1 MHKMQSVHQRL
12 SCYGNRMIDL
22 IIDGKKIKT
31 EPGKT
36 VLEAALEAGI
46 YIPNL
51 CYHPDLPV
59 TGACRLCIVEI
70 EGMKGFPASCA
81 TIAKQGMAVHT
92 NTPELREL
100 RKNNVWLI
108 LSEYDGEPGENTQL
122 KKVIDW
128 IGRKN
133 LLDRPSGKLPVKTDE
148 PLFIRDNNRCILCE
162 RCVRMC
168 QEVRK
173 TGVIGLLNRGIN
185 TVVETSN
192 SLPLT
197 DAGCKFCLAC
207 VEVCPTGA
215 LSDKIKFDEKDREK
229 TLLPCT
235 NTCPAGIEVSRYV
248 RLIAENR
255 FQDALEV
262 VREKVPFP
270 AVLGYVC
277 THPCEE
283 ACRRGE
289 LNEPIAIRALKRF
302 AAEQDSGRWRSKIK
316 IAAQTGKKVAIIG
329 SGPAGLTAAW
339 FLRMLGHS
347 VTVFERMNEAG
358 GMLRSCIPGYRL
370 PGKVLNKE
378 IKDIENSGVTI
389 KTGSK
394 IESLDELFKNFDA
407 VFLALGAGAGMKMGI
422 PGEDSPRVLDGISFL
437 SSINLREKVNP
448 GKPHNSK
455 PELRGKEI
463 AVVGGGNVAI
473 DTARSALRTG
483 AEKVTIIYRRTRKEM
498 PASPEEVEDA
508 LQEGIKINFLTN
520 PLKILPGGNKLKV
533 ECIKMELG
541 EKDASGR
548 RRPVP
553 VEGSEF
559 IIEVD
564 NLIMAIGQRPKVPEE
579 FKIETG
585 KRGRIQAEA
594 ETLSCSRKGVFA
606 GGDVVSGPASVIE
619 AIQAGRTAAVSIDKY
634 LGGKGKIS
642 QKFIPGEEEKTCL
655 GRDEQFAYRKR
666 AVIKTLPIDKRLKDF
681 SLVEYNFDE
690 KTAVAEAERCLKCQ
704 LRLKITKAPF
714 PPATKKS
721 S

>member
-1 MHKMQSVHQRL
+1 
-12 SCYGNRMIDL
+12 MIDL
-22 IIDGKKIKT
+22 IIDGKKIKADR
-31 EPGKT
+31 GKT
-36 VLEAALEAGI
+36 VLGAALNAGI

-51 CYHPDLPV
+51 CYHPDLPA

-70 EGMKGFPASCA
+70 EGIKGFPCA
-81 TIAKQGMAVHT
+81 CTTIAKQGMAVHT

-100 RKNNVWLI
+100 RKNNAWLI
-108 LSEYDGEPGENTQL
+108 LSEYDGEPGESTQL

-128 IGRKN
+128 IGKKN
-133 LLDRPSGKLPVKTDE
+133 LLDEHIRPAGKFPVKSDT
-148 PLFIRDNNRCILCE
+148 PLFTRNNNLCILCE

-173 TGVIGLLNRGIN
+173 TGALGLINRGIN

-192 SLPLT
+192 SLPLM

-207 VEVCPTGA
+207 VEVCPSGA
-215 LSDKIKFDEKDREK
+215 LSDKKKFDEKDREK

-262 VREKVPFP
+262 IREKVPFP

-283 ACRRGE
+283 ACRRSDV
-289 LNEPIAIRALKRF
+289 NEPIAIRALKRF

-316 IAAQTGKKVAIIG
+316 IAEQTGKKVAVIG

-339 FLRMLGHS
+339 FLKHLGHS
-347 VTVFERMNEAG
+347 VTVFERMAEAG
-358 GMLRSCIPGYRL
+358 GMMRSCIPGYRL
-370 PGKVLNKE
+370 PGKVLDKE
-378 IKDIENSGVTI
+378 IKDIENIGVTI

-394 IESLDELFKNFDA
+394 IESLDELFEHFGA
-407 VFLALGAGAGMKMGI
+407 VFLALGAASGMKMGI
-422 PGEDSPRVLDGISFL
+422 PGEDSPRVLDGISVL
-437 SSINLREKVNP
+437 SSINIGEKIN
-448 GKPHNSK
+448 
-455 PELRGKEI
+455 LGKEI
-463 AVVGGGNVAI
+463 AVAGGGNVAI
-473 DTARSALRTG
+473 DAARNALRTG
-483 AEKVTIIYRRTRKEM
+483 VKKVTILYRRTLKEM
-498 PASPEEVEDA
+498 PAATEEVEEA
-508 LQEGIKINFLTN
+508 LKEGVKINFLVN
-520 PLKILPGGNKLKV
+520 PVSVSPEDNKLKV
-533 ECIKMELG
+533 ECVKMELG

-553 VEGSEF
+553 IKGSEF
-559 IIEVD
+559 FLVVD
-564 NLIMAIGQRPKVPEE
+564 NLIMAVGQRPAVPDN
-579 FKIETG
+579 FGIATD
-585 KRGRIQAEA
+585 KRGRIQADA

-619 AIQAGRTAAVSIDKY
+619 AIQAGRIAACSIDKY
-634 LGGKGKIS
+634 LGGKGEIS
-642 QKFIPGEEEKTCL
+642 QELIPGEEEKTCL

-666 AVIKTLPIDKRLKDF
+666 AVIKTLPAGKRLKDF
-681 SLVEYNFDE
+681 SPVEYNFDG
-690 KTAVAEAERCLKCQ
+690 KTATAEAERCLRCQ

-714 PPATKKS
+714 PPEKQTEK
-721 S
+721 